1 MTQHSLIM
9 KSSVQER
16 REPITPALFFGHLKL
31 NRWNEGFMQ
40 QKDDCQRS
48 GRHFA
53 RLTVSTLLLAGALTL
68 QPAHAGCSTKSL
80 KGLYGL
86 TTQGINANGIYL
98 TTLSVFDFQPGNG
111 PNGQNQVTEDYFV
124 ATANRQTGGTAYG
137 NYQVDS
143 SCHFNLSVIDLTGVR
158 YALEG
163 EVSPNQHKVV
173 VMQTSDSREG
183 VAVGTM
189 QAVGRR
195 SCQPGNFR
203 GDYTFLS
210 DGRIPDNSGQPASW
224 SESLVGRFRA
234 TGYGFVQPVE
244 LTNTNGVISEAPPA
258 YATANVRHNCLVDLV
273 DSSFIGVLTGRDQQ
287 MLYMSRSLGTVR
299 LGNAIKISTGARHES
314 R

>member
-1 MTQHSLIM
+1 
-9 KSSVQER
+9 
-16 REPITPALFFGHLKL
+16 
-31 NRWNEGFMQ
+31 MQ

-143 SCHFNLSVIDLTGVR
+143 SCHFNLSVVDLTGVR

-195 SCQPGNFR
+195 SCQPSNFR

-244 LTNTNGVISEAPPA
+244 LTNTNGVISEAPPRLCHCQCE
-258 YATANVRHNCLVDLV
+258 TQLP
-273 DSSFIGVLTGRDQQ
+273 SGSGRLKLHRRLDRARPTDA
-287 MLYMSRSLGTVR
+287 LYVPIPGHSTPGKRYKNFNRSPP
-299 LGNAIKISTGARHES
+299 
-314 R
+314 